1 MTESRDWFT
10 PYLPVP
16 ETAVEEDEFAYNLPV
31 DRREETS

>member
-16 ETAVEEDEFAYNLPV
+16 ETPVEEDEFN
-31 DRREETS
+31 ETLRVEKEQQT